1 MNPPSVNLV
10 NTKLTSEIFWN
21 FVTPSPLL
29 HVRATQLREAG
40 SGKQKPVLSK
50 KNLSQGTFGHGSLRS
65 CKFEFAIDYKFSNDY
80 GDKYIDEKKKNVSIN
95 NGDNHCK
102 YVKIRIV

>member
-1 MNPPSVNLV
+1 MLQMNPASVNLV
-10 NTKLTSEIFWN
+10 NTKQTSEIFWN

-50 KNLSQGTFGHGSLRS
+50 KNLS
-65 CKFEFAIDYKFSNDY
+65 
-80 GDKYIDEKKKNVSIN
+80 
-95 NGDNHCK
+95 
-102 YVKIRIV
+102 

>member
-1 MNPPSVNLV
+1 MNPPSVSLV
-10 NTKLTSEIFWN
+10 NTKLTSEIFWS

-29 HVRATQLREAG
+29 HIRATQLREAG

-50 KNLSQGTFGHGSLRS
+50 KNLSQGTFGHGYLRS
-65 CKFEFAIDYKFSNDY
+65 FKFEFAIDYNFSNDY
-80 GDKYIDEKKKNVSIN
+80 GDKYIDDKKNVSIN
-95 NGDNHCK
+95 NGDNYCK

>member
-1 MNPPSVNLV
+1 MLQMNPPSVNLF
-10 NTKLTSEIFWN
+10 NTKLTKEIFWN

-50 KNLSQGTFGHGSLRS
+50 KNISPIGHLWAWL
-65 CKFEFAIDYKFSNDY
+65 FAELHVRICHYNFSHE
-80 GDKYIDEKKKNVSIN
+80 ISILF
-95 NGDNHCK
+95 
-102 YVKIRIV
+102 